1 LPVEREIIDAEAPAP
16 GAPSMSGQHDDLQRC
31 RRCSLWARATQAV
44 GGEGDV
50 HAPIM
55 LVGEQPGQEED
66 LAGRPFVGPAGRLLD
81 RALDDAA
88 LPRESVYLT
97 NAVKHFKWEP
107 RGRRRMHKT
116 PTQREI
122 EACEIWLQGELAQVR
137 PKLVVAMGAT
147 AGRALLGG
155 PVTIS
160 TLRGRPIAHDD
171 YAVLVTYHPSAV
183 LRAPER
189 SKQLEL
195 YKALV
200 EDLVLAREF
209 VKGEGLG
216 TGD

>member
-1 LPVEREIIDAEAPAP
+1 MSQPPA
-16 GAPSMSGQHDDLQRC
+16 DDLQRC

-44 GGEGDV
+44 GGEGDP
-50 HAPIM
+50 HARII

-81 RALDDAA
+81 KALEEAG

-122 EACEIWLQGELAQVR
+122 DACQVWLQDELTRVR
-137 PKLVVAMGAT
+137 PRLVVGLGAT

-160 TLRGRPIAHDD
+160 ALRGRPIEHNGH
-171 YAVLVTYHPSAV
+171 LLLITYHPSAV

-189 SKQLEL
+189 SRQLDL

-200 EDLVLAREF
+200 EDLVLAREL
-209 VKGEGLG
+209 VGAS
-216 TGD
+216 D

>member
-1 LPVEREIIDAEAPAP
+1 MSAPP
-16 GAPSMSGQHDDLQRC
+16 EDLQRC

-44 GGEGDV
+44 GGEGDA
-50 HAPIM
+50 HARIM

-81 RALDDAA
+81 RALGDAG
-88 LPRESVYLT
+88 LPRASVYLT

-122 EACEIWLQGELAQVR
+122 EACEFWLQDELARVH
-137 PKLVVAMGAT
+137 PLLVVAMGAT

-160 TLRGRPIAHDD
+160 TLRGRPIAHEG
-171 YAVLVTYHPSAV
+171 YAILLTYHPSAV

-189 SKQLEL
+189 SRQLEL

-200 EDLVLAREF
+200 EDLVLAKEYVTEKR
-209 VKGEGLG
+209 
-216 TGD
+216 

>member
-1 LPVEREIIDAEAPAP
+1 MSAPP
-16 GAPSMSGQHDDLQRC
+16 EDLQRC

-44 GGEGDV
+44 GGEGDA
-50 HAPIM
+50 HARIM

-81 RALDDAA
+81 RALGDAG
-88 LPRESVYLT
+88 LPRTSVYLT

-122 EACEIWLQGELAQVR
+122 EACEIWLQDELARVQPR
-137 PKLVVAMGAT
+137 LVVAMGAT
-147 AGRALLGG
+147 AGRAMLGG

-160 TLRGRPIAHDD
+160 TLRGRPIAHEGYD
-171 YAVLVTYHPSAV
+171 VLLTYHPSAV

-189 SKQLEL
+189 SRQLEL

-200 EDLVLAREF
+200 EDLVLAKEYVAEKR
-209 VKGEGLG
+209 
-216 TGD
+216 

>member
-1 LPVEREIIDAEAPAP
+1 
-16 GAPSMSGQHDDLQRC
+16 MSEPPDDLQRC

-50 HAPIM
+50 RAAIM

-81 RALDDAA
+81 RALNDAG

-122 EACEIWLQGELAQVR
+122 EACEVWLQGELAQVKPR
-137 PKLVVAMGAT
+137 LVVAMGAT

-189 SKQLEL
+189 SRQLDL
-195 YKALV
+195 YRALV

-209 VKGEGLG
+209 VQRAASEG
-216 TGD
+216 

>member
-1 LPVEREIIDAEAPAP
+1 
-16 GAPSMSGQHDDLQRC
+16 MSQPPDDLQRC
-31 RRCSLWARATQAV
+31 RRCPLWARATQAV
-44 GGEGDV
+44 GGEGD
-50 HAPIM
+50 AGARIM

-81 RALDDAA
+81 RALEDASLA
-88 LPRESVYLT
+88 RESVDLT

-122 EACEIWLQGELAQVR
+122 EACEIWLQDELARVR
-137 PKLVVAMGAT
+137 PKLVVALGAT

-171 YAVLVTYHPSAV
+171 YAVLVTYHPSEV

-189 SKQLEL
+189 SRQVEL
-195 YKALV
+195 YRALV

-209 VKGEGLG
+209 AAEKP
-216 TGD
+216 

>member
-1 LPVEREIIDAEAPAP
+1 MSDAPP
-16 GAPSMSGQHDDLQRC
+16 DDLQRC

-44 GGEGDV
+44 GGEGDP
-50 HAPIM
+50 HAAIM

-66 LAGRPFVGPAGRLLD
+66 LAGHPFVGPAGRLLD
-81 RALDDAA
+81 KALADAA
-88 LPRESVYLT
+88 LAREAVYLT

-122 EACEIWLQGELAQVR
+122 EACEIWLQDEIRRVQPR
-137 PKLVVAMGAT
+137 LVVAMGAT

-155 PVTIS
+155 PVTIA
-160 TLRGRPIAHDD
+160 TLRGRPIAHGD
-171 YAVLVTYHPSAV
+171 YAVLLTYHPSAV

-189 SKQLEL
+189 SRQVEL

-209 VKGEGLG
+209 VNPR
-216 TGD
+216 DV

>member
-1 LPVEREIIDAEAPAP
+1 MPVFHELQRAARAMSEPAP
-16 GAPSMSGQHDDLQRC
+16 DEELQRC

-50 HAPIM
+50 QAAIM

-66 LAGRPFVGPAGRLLD
+66 LAGRPFVGPAGKLLD
-81 RALDDAA
+81 KALTDAG

-122 EACEIWLQGELAQVR
+122 EACEYWLQGELEQVR
-137 PKLVVAMGAT
+137 PRLIVGMGAT

-160 TLRGRPIAHDD
+160 TLRGRPIEHNN
-171 YAVLVTYHPSAV
+171 YVVLVTYHPSAV

-189 SKQLEL
+189 SRQLEL

-209 VKGEGLG
+209 V
-216 TGD
+216 TRDS

>member
-1 LPVEREIIDAEAPAP
+1 
-16 GAPSMSGQHDDLQRC
+16 MSQPPPDDLQRC

-44 GGEGDV
+44 GGEGDP
-50 HAPIM
+50 HARII

-81 RALDDAA
+81 KALEEAG

-122 EACEIWLQGELAQVR
+122 EACQIWLQGELAHVR
-137 PKLVVAMGAT
+137 PRLVVGLGAT

-160 TLRGRPIAHDD
+160 ALRGRPIEHND
-171 YAVLVTYHPSAV
+171 YLLLITYHPSAV

-189 SKQLEL
+189 SRQLEL

-209 VKGEGLG
+209 VNKSVTGE
-216 TGD
+216 T

>member
-1 LPVEREIIDAEAPAP
+1 LAVERGITGSDAPAP
-16 GAPSMSGQHDDLQRC
+16 GAPAMSGQSDDLQRC
-31 RRCSLWARATQAV
+31 RRCSLWARATQGV

-50 HAPIM
+50 HAAIM

-81 RALDDAA
+81 RALEDAA

-97 NAVKHFKWEP
+97 NAVKHFKWAP

-122 EACEIWLQGELAQVR
+122 EACEIWLQDEFARVR
-137 PKLVVAMGAT
+137 PRLVVAMGAT

-160 TLRGRPIAHDD
+160 TLRGRAIAHDPC
-171 YAVLVTYHPSAV
+171 AVLVTYHPSAV

-189 SKQLEL
+189 SKQLDL
-195 YKALV
+195 YRALV
-200 EDLVLAREF
+200 EDLVLAREL
-209 VKGEGLG
+209 VKRD
-216 TGD
+216 T

>member
-1 LPVEREIIDAEAPAP
+1 MSAPP
-16 GAPSMSGQHDDLQRC
+16 EDLQRC

-44 GGEGDV
+44 GGEGDA
-50 HAPIM
+50 HARIM

-81 RALDDAA
+81 RALGDAG
-88 LPRESVYLT
+88 LPRASVYLT

-122 EACEIWLQGELAQVR
+122 EACEFWLQEELARVQ
-137 PKLVVAMGAT
+137 PLLVVAMGAT

-160 TLRGRPIAHDD
+160 TLRGRPIAHEG
-171 YAVLVTYHPSAV
+171 YAILLTYHPSAV

-189 SKQLEL
+189 SRQLDL

-200 EDLVLAREF
+200 QDLVLAKEYVTEKR
-209 VKGEGLG
+209 
-216 TGD
+216 

>member
-1 LPVEREIIDAEAPAP
+1 MSAPP
-16 GAPSMSGQHDDLQRC
+16 EDLQRC

-44 GGEGDV
+44 GGEGDA

-81 RALDDAA
+81 RALEDAG
-88 LPRESVYLT
+88 LPRASVYLT

-122 EACEIWLQGELAQVR
+122 EACEFWLQDELARVQPR
-137 PKLVVAMGAT
+137 LVVAMGAT

-160 TLRGRPIAHDD
+160 TLRGRPIAHEGYD
-171 YAVLVTYHPSAV
+171 VLLTYHPSAV

-189 SKQLEL
+189 SRQLEL

-200 EDLVLAREF
+200 EDLVLAKEYVTEKR
-209 VKGEGLG
+209 
-216 TGD
+216 